1 MTLSKDE
8 VMLRNALLKRL
19 REEHADTLEST
30 RAHLKT
36 QKAVRREICQAMRQ
50 GSATIPEIAAAT
62 GLPSHQVLWHITAMK
77 KYDLVIEVGQC
88 GEYYQ
93 YQMVTEVEA

>member
-62 GLPSHQVLWHITAMK
+62 GLPSHQGLWHITAMK